1 MLYALIHVKWLLHRL
16 LFSEIL
22 QTRFQNPFTVFV
34 WSAPPLF
41 HFYFR
46 PFRCRTE
53 LKRGESNLGLTQVT
67 TCPYLFSLPIISVPQ
82 QLCRLASKF
91 VFRERNIMNGKR
103 FGVPHPIYLS
113 SVQKRGVASR
123 STDKFIVASHRN
135 RCPHANTRRTQR
147 TNGIRNNW
155 NRNTVTQISSRRC
168 DTVWI
173 RRRSINSETAKI
185 MERSKNKKKK
195 IKTMLARGTVSDLH
209 VVRLFN
215 VSISRCNRWR
225 NWASWAGD
233 RHTMVRRSCWTSATS
248 RVARWN
254 VRVAGGSTNRLR

>member
-135 RCPHANTRRTQR
+135 RCPHANTLD
-147 TNGIRNNW
+147 
-155 NRNTVTQISSRRC
+155 VP
-168 DTVWI
+168 
-173 RRRSINSETAKI
+173 
-185 MERSKNKKKK
+185 
-195 IKTMLARGTVSDLH
+195 
-209 VVRLFN
+209 
-215 VSISRCNRWR
+215 
-225 NWASWAGD
+225 
-233 RHTMVRRSCWTSATS
+233 
-248 RVARWN
+248 N
-254 VRVAGGSTNRLR
+254 VRTEFATTEIETQLFRYHLAGATRSEYGGGLSIPKRRK